1 MYQLVIWIF
10 DGKNRNVATLHYDQQ
25 MIFDFFLIIGY
36 LYSSNGYYL
45 GIPYDFL

>member
-1 MYQLVIWIF
+1 MAKTEMLQPSITINKWYLI
-10 DGKNRNVATLHYDQQ
+10 
-25 MIFDFFLIIGY
+25 FFLIIGY